1 MDPTVNPESIVNQ
14 LNRILG
20 SDQFAV
26 AFRIKKLLKF
36 LVDETIA
43 GRAEQIKA
51 YTIALNVFDRGVNF
65 DPQSDPIVRINA
77 GRLRRHLDDFYQNC
91 GPEDTV
97 RITIPKGA
105 YVPRFDRIQP
115 SPKDRSVLD
124 KEACEVLLGVE
135 TNTKKSERRYTEPV
149 IAVLPFKDFE
159 EGQTE
164 ITLQDG
170 FSDELSSGLALFQ
183 EIRVI
188 DYYSMARFRDQPIG
202 IRKIGQQLG
211 VDYLISGSIKA
222 ADKSIKIRVSLSD
235 AQTGVQVWTKV
246 FDHSLSADSLSE
258 TLSEIT
264 NRIIGAV
271 ASEFGAIFIDR
282 KKGILDGA
290 YTDLTHYEVVFM
302 HRHAQLTGNWEYGP
316 RIKKDLEQVLTSD
329 PEFAPGWALLGEI
342 HCDRHAHEYSKS
354 DGSLKEAYSCAMKA
368 IHYDPYCQY
377 GHYIMTYVHLLR
389 REPDKVIEASK
400 QVFDLNPN
408 AAFTIGGTALWLC
421 IAGDFDHGLDLM
433 NHSIQLNP
441 YYPGWFHHAP
451 YLFHLKQGNYE
462 KALAEAEKF
471 NMPEY
476 YMSFLDKA
484 VATGLLGRTRAAKDL
499 LNRVVELH
507 PDFANHPRYYV
518 SAFVLEEDVLEKMIE
533 GLEKAGLHDM

>member
-1 MDPTVNPESIVNQ
+1 MDPAANPRTIVNQ
-14 LNRILG
+14 LNNIL
-20 SDQFAV
+20 SSHQFAN

-36 LVDETIA
+36 LVDETLA

-51 YTIALNVFDRGVNF
+51 YTIALNVFDRGVDF

-97 RITIPKGA
+97 RIIIPKGS

-115 SPKDRSVLD
+115 SPKDRSTLD

-135 TNTKKSERRYTEPV
+135 TGPEKSERRYTEPV
-149 IAVLPFKDFE
+149 IAVLPFTDFE
-159 EGQTE
+159 EGQTA
-164 ITLQDG
+164 ISLLDG

-183 EIRVI
+183 DIRVI
-188 DYYSMARFRDQPIG
+188 DYYSMAQFRDQPVG

-211 VDYLISGSIKA
+211 ADYLISGSIKA
-222 ADKSIKIRVSLSD
+222 TDSFMKIRVSLSD
-235 AQTGVQVWTKV
+235 TKSGVQIWTKI
-246 FDHSLSADSLSE
+246 FDRSLSADSLSE
-258 TLSEIT
+258 TLSDIT

-271 ASEFGAIFIDR
+271 ASEFGELFKER
-282 KKGILDGA
+282 KNGILHSVQ
-290 YTDLTHYEVVFM
+290 TDLTHYEMMFL

-316 RIKKDLEQVLTSD
+316 RIKKNLEQVLTSD
-329 PEFAPGWALLGEI
+329 PEFALGWALLAET

-354 DGSLKEAYSCAMKA
+354 DGSLNQAYACTKKA
-368 IHYDPYCQY
+368 LHYDPYCQY
-377 GHYIMTYVHLLR
+377 AHYIMTYVHLLR

-421 IAGDFDHGLDLM
+421 IAGDFDHGLELM

-462 KALAEAEKF
+462 KALEEAEKF
-471 NMPEY
+471 HMPEY

>member
-115 SPKDRSVLD
+115 SPKDRSTLD

-135 TNTKKSERRYTEPV
+135 TGAEKSERIYTEPV
-149 IAVLPFKDFE
+149 IAVLPFTDFE
-159 EGQTE
+159 EGQTV
-164 ITLQDG
+164 ISLLDG

-183 EIRVI
+183 DIRVI

-211 VDYLISGSIKA
+211 VDYLISGSIIA
-222 ADKSIKIRVSLSD
+222 TDSFMKIRVSLSD
-235 AQTGVQVWTKV
+235 AKTGIQIWTKV
-246 FDHSLSADSLSE
+246 FNPSLSSDSLSE
-258 TLSEIT
+258 TLSDIT

-271 ASEFGAIFIDR
+271 ASEFGAIFIER

-290 YTDLTHYEVVFM
+290 HTDLTHYEVVFM

-329 PEFAPGWALLGEI
+329 PEFALGWALLAEI

-354 DGSLKEAYSCAMKA
+354 DGYLKEAYACAMRA

-400 QVFDLNPN
+400 QVFNLNPN

-421 IAGDFDHGLDLM
+421 IAGDFDHGLKLM
-433 NHSIQLNP
+433 NHSIKLNP
-441 YYPGWFHHAP
+441 FYPGWFHHAP
-451 YLFHLKQGNYE
+451 FLFHLKQGNYE

-471 NMPEY
+471 HMPEY
-476 YMSFLDKA
+476 YISFLDKV
-484 VATGLLGRTRAAKDL
+484 VATGLLGRTKAAKDL
-499 LNRVVELH
+499 LNSVIELH

-533 GLEKAGLHDM
+533 GLENTGLQDM